1 MFSIPTTYTFL
12 KKWRG
17 HIFFVLYKKYIYNQ
31 KKKTQPP
38 LLFDCGLSVVSQAFL
53 GDTKF
58 YYK

>member
-31 KKKTQPP
+31 KKKPNHHCYLT
-38 LLFDCGLSVVSQAFL
+38 VAFRC
-53 GDTKF
+53 
-58 YYK
+58 